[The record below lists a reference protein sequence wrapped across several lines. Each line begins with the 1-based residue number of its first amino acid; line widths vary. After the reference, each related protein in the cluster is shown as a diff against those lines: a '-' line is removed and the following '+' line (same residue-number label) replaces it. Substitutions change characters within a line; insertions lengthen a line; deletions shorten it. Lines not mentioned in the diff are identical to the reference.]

1 MASDT
6 SAQNTLT
13 PLANKLKQLVELHRK
28 CTTSEYEMRLKM
40 LGLMRERNLYLEKC
54 RAIEKFG
61 DSKGWTGPT
70 EAENDMFNNVHEIL
84 YQQQE
89 ESEEEGDS

>member
-1 MASDT
+1 
-6 SAQNTLT
+6 
-13 PLANKLKQLVELHRK
+13 
-28 CTTSEYEMRLKM
+28 M

-61 DSKGWTGPT
+61 DSQGWQGGSET
-70 EAENDMFNNVHEIL
+70 ESDMFNNVHEVL

-89 ESEEEGDS
+89 ESEEEGDSFQDDDL

>member
-1 MASDT
+1 MATDS
-6 SAQNTLT
+6 SAQHSLA

-28 CTTSEYEMRLKM
+28 CTQSEYEMRLKM

-54 RAIEKFG
+54 RAVERFG
-61 DSKGWTGPT
+61 DGRGWQGGS
-70 EAENDMFNNVHEIL
+70 EIENDMLNNVHEVL

-89 ESEEEGDS
+89 ESEEE